1 MIPLSVFP
9 SGTLAFFFT
18 FFLHFPKTGANED
31 QDVFRYDILKSYRAV
46 GEGAMIDEGAEGYQ
60 KGLNTA
66 LNLLSRR
73 DHFVREMRRKLAR
86 KGIPEGA
93 IEQVVAECLRLS
105 YLDDERAAL
114 ALIDRLKRK
123 GCGRRRLR
131 FELSQRG
138 LSGDRTSA
146 LLESRFT
153 PEDESE
159 LAWRTLERK
168 WKSYPA
174 GEGETKKRGRIQRFL
189 SGRGFSEAS
198 VRAALDRLDSPG
210 RDGRAE
216 R

>member
-1 MIPLSVFP
+1 M
-9 SGTLAFFFT
+9 
-18 FFLHFPKTGANED
+18 
-31 QDVFRYDILKSYRAV
+31 RAEEV
-46 GEGAMIDEGAEGYQ
+46 EGYQ
-60 KGLNTA
+60 KALNTA
-66 LNLLSRR
+66 LHILSGK
-73 DHFVREMRRKLAR
+73 DHSVRELRQKLGK
-86 KGIPEGA
+86 KGLPEDA
-93 IEQVVAECLRLS
+93 IERVVAECLRQG

-123 GCGRRRLR
+123 GCGLRRLR
-131 FELSQRG
+131 FELSQGG

-168 WKSYPA
+168 WKTYPA

-198 VRAALDRLDSPG
+198 VRAAMDRLDSLG
-210 RDGRAE
+210 RDGRAA